1 MKLRRILKWLAGAV
15 VVLLLAVAVVG
26 YLALRAFVEPDE
38 ELFGTIPD
46 EAKAAG
52 LTRTDFT
59 AANDPYFVAMDKGAL
74 DQPEGGVYPP
84 EILALAEATGLEPE
98 AVRQHAIKGQ
108 NTWIVWTG
116 GNDRFWDMAASIT
129 AGAFDLLKVV
139 SSHESQDY
147 GRKNRNH
154 YLGLVNEPCYE
165 APEGPDPERF
175 GLWLDVR
182 SADCAADPFADPER
196 YPGVATG
203 ARGKT
208 VPLGSYYGE
217 PSGVLGLR
225 LFPNPAF
232 DEQAAE
238 DWDPERYY
246 SDPAYY
252 NRKDL
257 VRPYRVGMSCAFC
270 HVGPN
275 PENPPPDP
283 ENPDWEHITS
293 NPGAQ
298 YFWVNRIFF
307 WNTGP
312 RETADKPA
320 PHERNFIYQLFHTN
334 PPGSLDTSLVSTDYM
349 NNPRTMNAVYSV
361 GARLDPTRRWG
372 REQLSGG
379 GLDNK
384 QFQDYDQ
391 TKAFSAFW
399 NSQTGEI
406 DTLRVLKDGADSV
419 GVLGAL
425 NRVYIN
431 IGLFSEEWLL
441 HFRPIIG
448 GQKISP
454 IRIRDAVEQSAYWGA
469 TEDQTA
475 DMAIFF
481 LVTATP
487 DLLADAPGGEK
498 HLSEPAE
505 VVRRGKIVF
514 AENCAACHSSAI
526 PETPIGSGIDEGIC
540 ANGGNGPHYREC
552 WDRYWHWAQSDE
564 FKAKMTQMVLAPDFL
579 ENNFLSTE
587 RRVPVDLLQTNACS
601 PLATNALR
609 DDIWDDF
616 SSESYKQLP
625 PVGELTAHHPVSGG
639 AMSLRPPG
647 NGRGYSRP
655 ASLISLWSSAPYLL
669 NNSVGFV
676 DYPYTKQGY
685 HYGDDDYGGG
695 TGPYGAEAAAAAAQY
710 PTEEPGEG
718 EGGYDPGEER
728 DNESGYGDG
737 YANSCPAADDRDP
750 YLPCVDNRMRLF
762 NDSIRKMLWP
772 ERRRQDSMTTV
783 PVPGYIYR
791 TTAAA
796 CVTVPVGYMPEIVQ
810 DYPGVFHW
818 LADWA
823 FEEDGALALGPLP
836 EGFPINAI
844 TNVELIP
851 DNDEPGGMAHL
862 WRLVKAGPTLLRA
875 FKGLGGF
882 CTPAELETP
891 GAQSR
896 AERVVAETGLVDTL
910 VGLSKCPDFVVN
922 RGHTF
927 GAELSDEDK
936 MALIAYLKRF

>member
-1 MKLRRILKWLAGAV
+1 MKLRRILKWMAS
-15 VVLLLAVAVVG
+15 VVLALVLVVAVAG
-26 YLALRAFVEPDE
+26 FLALRAFVEPDE

-46 EAKAAG
+46 EAMAAG
-52 LTRTDFT
+52 LTREDFT
-59 AANDPYFVAMDKGAL
+59 AASDPYFVEMDKGAL
-74 DQPEGGVYPP
+74 RQPEGGAYPA
-84 EILALAEATGLEPE
+84 EILDLAETTGLAPE
-98 AVRQHAIKGQ
+98 AIRQHAIKGQ
-108 NTWIVWTG
+108 NTWLVWTG
-116 GNDRFWDMAASIT
+116 GNDRFWDRVAGIT
-129 AGAFDLLKVV
+129 AGTFDLLKIV
-139 SSHESQDY
+139 SSHSSQDY
-147 GRKNRNH
+147 GRRNRSH
-154 YLGLVNEPCYE
+154 YLGLVNEPCFSE
-165 APEGPDPERF
+165 PEGPDADRY

-182 SADCAADPFADPER
+182 SADCAADPFADAER
-196 YPGVATG
+196 YPGVAFG

-225 LFPNPAF
+225 LFPNPDF
-232 DEQAAE
+232 DEAAAAA
-238 DWDPERYY
+238 WDPKRYY
-246 SDPAYY
+246 EDPDYY
-252 NRKDL
+252 QRKEL
-257 VRPYRVGMSCAFC
+257 IRPYRVGMSCAFC

-275 PENPPPDP
+275 PERPPPDP
-283 ENPDWEHITS
+283 ENPQWENLTS

-298 YFWVNRIFF
+298 YFWVDRIFF

-312 RETADKPA
+312 REAADAPA
-320 PHERNFIYQLFHTN
+320 AHESNFIYQLFHTN

-361 GARLDPTRRWG
+361 GARLQPSQRWG
-372 REQLSGG
+372 RERLSGG

-384 QFQDYDQ
+384 QFQDYEQ
-391 TKAFSAFW
+391 TTAFSAFW

-425 NRVYIN
+425 NRVYLN

-454 IRIRDAVEQSAYWGA
+454 IRIQDAVARSAYWGA

-475 DMAIFF
+475 DMAIFC
-481 LVTATP
+481 LVAATP
-487 DLLADAPGGEK
+487 DRLENFPAGRD
-498 HLSEPAE
+498 HLDRDPPARVE
-505 VVRRGKIVF
+505 RGKIVF
-514 AENCAACHSSAI
+514 AENCAGCHSSKI
-526 PETPIGSGIDEGIC
+526 PEAPAGSGIDEGIC
-540 ANGGNGPHYREC
+540 AHGGNGPNYREC
-552 WDRYWHWAQSDE
+552 WDRYWNWVQSDG
-564 FKAKMTQMVLAPDFL
+564 FKAAMTSIVQAEDFL
-579 ENNFLSTE
+579 DANFLSSE

-609 DDIWDDF
+609 DDIWDEF

-669 NNSVGFV
+669 NNSVGYV
-676 DYPYTKQGY
+676 DYPYTREG
-685 HYGDDDYGGG
+685 YGDA
-695 TGPYGAEAAAAAAQY
+695 YGA
-710 PTEEPGEG
+710 G
-718 EGGYDPGEER
+718 EGGGYEAPAAYPAKPSGGEG
-728 DNESGYGDG
+728 SGYETDGERG
-737 YANSCPAADDRDP
+737 YANSCPAGTDRDP
-750 YLPCVDNRMRLF
+750 YLPCVDNRLRLF
-762 NDSIRKMLWP
+762 NDSIAKMLWP
-772 ERRRQDSMTTV
+772 ERRRQDQMTTV

-791 TTAAA
+791 TTALS
-796 CVTVPVGYMPEIVQ
+796 CVKIPRGYMPEIVR
-810 DYPGVFHW
+810 DHPGLFHW

-836 EGFPINAI
+836 QGFPINAI
-844 TNVELIP
+844 TNVEILP
-851 DNDEPGGMAHL
+851 DNDEPGGMGHL
-862 WRLVKAGPTLLRA
+862 WRLAKAGPTLLRA
-875 FKGLGGF
+875 FKGLGGA
-882 CTPAELETP
+882 CTPAELAMA
-891 GAQSR
+891 GAQQR

-927 GAELSDEDK
+927 GAELSDDDK
-936 MALIAYLKRF
+936 TALIAYLKRF